1 MQWARTDPEWLLWC
15 HLALALRASFP
26 PPIGPPHDDHG
37 HWEPPEN
44 RSPCRSFHPAARTNG
59 TKAPLP
65 EGTFLGHTGPSKQIK
80 QCQISP
86 KLLDLP
92 LIKHQN
98 QVDIKQY
105 IKHINIKHMCISHPK
120 LHHKPF
126 APISSCRWPWPPMD
140 LQSLHPQR
148 HQAYTSWANCSGDQS
163 ALSCACCCHPGTQLL
178 WSLPP
183 LGTWSLQR
191 IHESSCWCW
200 STLLCTHARVSWLP
214 CEEYHPRDCP
224 RSSSRWECHSA
235 FSSCQH
241 PCRLTTAG
249 KEPRNLLSACW
260 WFAHHICAWVQG
272 SFPWSAS
279 LGWENCPRHRHRWF
293 GLSVRCRLIVMIHPW
308 KRVPPPWNSHKAS
321 YWTPP

>member
-1 MQWARTDPEWLLWC
+1 MPSCPGFKSLVPST
-15 HLALALRASFP
+15 
-26 PPIGPPHDDHG
+26 
-37 HWEPPEN
+37 N
-44 RSPCRSFHPAARTNG
+44 RSTTWWSWPLRTTGKSKSLQVFSSCGSYKWHKG
-59 TKAPLP
+59 T
-65 EGTFLGHTGPSKQIK
+65 TTWRHFLGHTGPSKQIK

-105 IKHINIKHMCISHPK
+105 IKHINIKHMCISYPK

-163 ALSCACCCHPGTQLL
+163 ALSCACCYHPGTQLL

-260 WFAHHICAWVQG
+260 WFVHHICAWVQG

-293 GLSVRCRLIVMIHPW
+293 GLSVRCRLIVMIHSW

>member
-1 MQWARTDPEWLLWC
+1 
-15 HLALALRASFP
+15 
-26 PPIGPPHDDHG
+26 
-37 HWEPPEN
+37 
-44 RSPCRSFHPAARTNG
+44 
-59 TKAPLP
+59 
-65 EGTFLGHTGPSKQIK
+65 
-80 QCQISP
+80 
-86 KLLDLP
+86 
-92 LIKHQN
+92 
-98 QVDIKQY
+98 
-105 IKHINIKHMCISHPK
+105 
-120 LHHKPF
+120 
-126 APISSCRWPWPPMD
+126 MD

-148 HQAYTSWANCSGDQS
+148 HQAYTGSANCSGDQS

-260 WFAHHICAWVQG
+260 WFVRHICAWVQG
-272 SFPWSAS
+272 SFPWSES

-293 GLSVRCRLIVMIHPW
+293 GLSARCRLIVMIHPW